1 MVWIQLFLIQL
12 RIWFCTASYF
22 IGWRIAVCVWLWKQT
37 NSSLKWTSVVVAS
50 PYFLQGGRFSRATV
64 INGRLKELSVT
75 LLNRGNSS
83 TRSLKTPV
91 VTLFGHFDFTREEP
105 GRVQKRIELWDS
117 FGDRSPCCKVAQES
131 GWKFTIQTHLIL
143 TPLRKPSNSD
153 IRHSTDLVH
162 ALKDLKWRMCG
173 KLSRILRG
181 INLV

>member
-75 LLNRGNSS
+75 MLNRGNSS

-91 VTLFGHFDFTREEP
+91 VTLFGHFGFTCEEP
-105 GRVQKRIELWDS
+105 GTVQKRIELWARVQVLVLAVARLS
-117 FGDRSPCCKVAQES
+117 RELGKNSPPS
-131 GWKFTIQTHLIL
+131 
-143 TPLRKPSNSD
+143 TPPKPSCLA
-153 IRHSTDLVH
+153 I
-162 ALKDLKWRMCG
+162 
-173 KLSRILRG
+173 
-181 INLV
+181 